1 MAFSHSSSKG
11 FKKQELHYMDA
22 NIYEIIHIKK
32 EQGRKKK
39 EETGRKKKKKTN
51 AYNIHFH
58 WKMILNTEKK
68 LTFIPSFCEAM

>member
-32 EQGRKKK
+32 ELT
-39 EETGRKKKKKTN
+39 EKKTN
-51 AYNIHFH
+51 AYS
-58 WKMILNTEKK
+58 KKK
-68 LTFIPSFCEAM
+68 LYNS